1 MWSNPITE
9 TWLRVTS
16 RDGTTLHA
24 RWWTESW
31 APRAVVLV
39 VHGIHQSSELY
50 RPEGCSTLAF
60 RLIREAKAEVLAL
73 DLRGFGKSP
82 GDYNVRD
89 YDDTF
94 LEDVRAAL
102 QVASERARRLQVP
115 LIYWGHSLGGLIGAA
130 LATHPNPPSVV
141 DAYVLSAPTVKG
153 PPAHTR
159 AVVGCLAACMPELAV
174 GQMVVR
180 GPGAC
185 TNNERFAAEAIAA
198 DGEGPFKARYVAA
211 ALVAL
216 EGVRRR
222 AASFH
227 RPLLVLTGPPPPP
240 AKKPATAS
248 SGEPMAY
255 DAHYAGPDE
264 LVAAVARA
272 GKVGAELCVIEAA
285 PHDLVFEFELRKPN
299 PAVDATV
306 AFVQAAEPFVD
317 DAAEAKAASRAMAAV
332 AKAAARR

>member
-1 MWSNPITE
+1 MWSNPVTE
-9 TWLRVTS
+9 TPITVTS

-31 APRAVVLV
+31 VPRAVVLV

-50 RPEGCSTLAF
+50 RPQGCSTLAF

-73 DLRGFGKSP
+73 DLRGFGKSQ

-89 YDDTF
+89 FDDTF

-102 QVASERARRLQVP
+102 QVASERARALQVP

-153 PPAHTR
+153 PPAPTR
-159 AVVGCLAACMPELAV
+159 AIVSCLAACVPEMAV

-198 DGEGPFKARYVAA
+198 NGEGPFKARYVSA
-211 ALVAL
+211 ALTLV
-216 EGVRRR
+216 ERVRRR
-222 AASFH
+222 VASFH

-240 AKKPATAS
+240 TKPAVAS
-248 SGEPMAY
+248 GAPTAY
-255 DAHYAGPDE
+255 DAHYAGPNE
-264 LVAAVARA
+264 LVAAVAAA
-272 GKVGAELCVIEAA
+272 GKVRAELCVIEAA

-299 PAVDATV
+299 PAVGATV
-306 AFVQAAEPFVD
+306 QFVQAAEPFVD
-317 DAAEAKAASRAMAAV
+317 DAIDASVATRAMAAV